1 MNTHRSSQQGNTRT
15 APVAEETGEMK
26 ELADPRSA
34 EWRGAL
40 EYDHDHGTEVSCAK
54 RECVAQGHSLT
65 GAE

>member
-1 MNTHRSSQQGNTRT
+1 MNQSF
-15 APVAEETGEMK
+15 
-26 ELADPRSA
+26 DPLSP

-54 RECVAQGHSLT
+54 RECVAQGHFLT